1 MPAEGTVA
9 GRVGSGGTDMAGSV
23 GFIGLGRMGRPM
35 ATALLRKGI
44 DVLAHDIDP
53 DAVAAGALRSG
64 TQSVLNES
72 GGET

>member
-9 GRVGSGGTDMAGSV
+9 GRVGSGGTDMAGSG
-23 GFIGLGRMGRPM
+23 GFIGLGRTGRPV
-35 ATALLRKGI
+35 AANPLRKGF

-64 TQSVLNES
+64 TQSVPNES
-72 GGET
+72 GRET